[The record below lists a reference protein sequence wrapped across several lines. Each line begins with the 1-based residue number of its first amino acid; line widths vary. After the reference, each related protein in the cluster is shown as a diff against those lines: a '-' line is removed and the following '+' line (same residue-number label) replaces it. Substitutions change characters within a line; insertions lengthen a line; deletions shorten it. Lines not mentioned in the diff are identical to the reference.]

1 MTLPFAVMASFV
13 PCGGTWEAAGVSG
26 ERLGEKVVPAGTYPR
41 DVLPGKTDSRPE
53 GRGQKVKGLN
63 RPPDM
68 LRYSVA
74 QKKNML
80 IAGVVF
86 FLALSLFC
94 PAGQS
99 PYEWTGVER
108 VVAVGDLHGDYENF
122 VRILQNPKVGLIDKD
137 LHWTGGKTHLVQTG
151 DIMDRGDRAKDILDL
166 LIRLEK
172 EAAAAGGMVHVL
184 LGNHEEATITGIS
197 LGYPDYVTPKQ
208 FVSFL
213 SKSFRKAREKQY
225 ISGLPADDK
234 AKAMALGEDLDKNPY
249 LVSFWT
255 DVLAKIR
262 NRDEQLASLAYIQN
276 FNWTY
281 GRWLVKKSCVIKI
294 NDIIFAHGGINL
306 EFSTWK
312 LKDLNEVFRMELGAY
327 VLHPDD
333 PRLGGQPFTPRLVY
347 NPQSPLW
354 YRQDDTASQEEVDK
368 ILANLGVSRMVV
380 GHNFLG
386 SGGGS
391 PIVLQVEDVARFEN
405 KVWMIDTGIG
415 YSDLGGILYALI
427 IEGGK
432 INFYSSSAETA
443 AGSAEGSPTLEVSQQ
458 PAEVEKFLREAIP
471 LVVVPGKAG
480 RTDPWKV
487 RLESNGVTRW
497 AQFKYINRPRPDP
510 IPDSFTYEIA
520 AYELDKYLGLDLVP
534 PAVRKTIKETSGSLQ
549 IFVEKAIREADR
561 KRDNLAVGEPGVLD
575 RQLADLK
582 VFENLVYDQCGN
594 DKDTLIQKET
604 GKVYRVDFSEA
615 FTPQE
620 GTIPGCDIPRCSRRL
635 YEKLR
640 DWDEETVTLFLSTYL
655 NEEEVRALQA
665 RRKAIVR
672 MIEEQIASRGESEVL
687 F

>member
-1 MTLPFAVMASFV
+1 LKKKFTAAAAFV
-13 PCGGTWEAAGVSG
+13 
-26 ERLGEKVVPAGTYPR
+26 L
-41 DVLPGKTDSRPE
+41 VLP
-53 GRGQKVKGLN
+53 
-63 RPPDM
+63 
-68 LRYSVA
+68 
-74 QKKNML
+74 
-80 IAGVVF
+80 
-86 FLALSLFC
+86 LFC

-108 VVAVGDLHGDYENF
+108 VVAIGDLHGDYDNF
-122 VRILQNPKVGLIDKD
+122 ILILKNPKVGLVDEN

-172 EAAAAGGMVHVL
+172 EAEAAGGKVHVL
-184 LGNHEEATITGIS
+184 VGNHEEATITGIS
-197 LGYPDYVTPKQ
+197 LGYPDYVSPRQ

-213 SKSFRKAREKQY
+213 PVSFRKAREKQY
-225 ISGLPADDK
+225 ISGLPAAEE
-234 AKAMALGEDLDKNPY
+234 AKARALGEDLDKNPY
-249 LVSFWT
+249 LLDFWT
-255 DVLAKIR
+255 GVLAKIR
-262 NRDEQLASLAYIQN
+262 NRDEQLAALAYVQN

-281 GRWLVKKSCVIKI
+281 GRWLVKRNCVIKI

-312 LKDLNEVFRMELGAY
+312 LKDLNEVFKLELGAY
-327 VLHPDD
+327 AIRPEA

-347 NPQSPLW
+347 NSQSPLW
-354 YRQDDTASQEEVDK
+354 YRQDDTASQEEIDR
-368 ILANLGVSRMVV
+368 ILANLGASRMVV

-427 IEGGK
+427 IEDGQF
-432 INFYSSSAETA
+432 NFYSSAAETA
-443 AGSAEGSPTLEVSQQ
+443 VGSSEGSPTVETPQK
-458 PAEVEKFLREAIP
+458 PEEIEKFLREAVP
-471 LVVVPGKAG
+471 LLVVPGKAG

-487 RLESNGVTRW
+487 RLESNGLALW

-510 IPDSFTYEIA
+510 IPDSYKYEIA
-520 AYELDKYLGLDLVP
+520 AYELDKYLGLGLVP
-534 PAVRKTIKETSGSLQ
+534 PAVRKTIKETPGSLQ
-549 IFVEKAIREADR
+549 IFVEKAMRESDR
-561 KRDNLAVGEPGVLD
+561 KRENLRPGDPEAFD
-575 RQLADLK
+575 RQMADLR

-604 GKVYRVDFSEA
+604 NKVYRVDFSEA
-615 FTPQE
+615 FAPQN
-620 GTIPGCDIPRCSRRL
+620 GTIPGCEILRCSRRL

-640 DWDEETVTLFLSTYL
+640 DWDEEKVTLFLSSCL
-655 NEEEVRALQA
+655 NEEEIRALQA
-665 RRKAIVR
+665 RRDAIVR
-672 MIEEQIASRGESEVL
+672 MIEEQIAARGESAVL